1 MFSGLERPSHWVILA
16 LVVLVLFGY
25 KKLPDITRSVG
36 KSLRIFKTEM
46 KGLTDDDDARQAGAT
61 SAGGQTATQAAA
73 EPSVAPQPVAPTQP
87 AAPPQTTAQPQA
99 AAQPTAPAQPE
110 PSAAAATPQPVAPQP
125 VAAQPVAGQPAD
137 GYPAT
142 PVNPTSPYAGGV
154 TEPTAAVDQPRP
166 TSIGE

>member
-1 MFSGLERPSHWVILA
+1 MFSGLERPSHWLILA

-46 KGLTDDDDARQAGAT
+46 KGLTDDDEARQAGAA
-61 SAGGQTATQAAA
+61 SPGSQTATPAPA
-73 EPSVAPQPVAPTQP
+73 EPSVAPQPVAPVQP

-99 AAQPTAPAQPE
+99 AAQPTARVQPE
-110 PSAAAATPQPVAPQP
+110 PAAAATAQPVTP
-125 VAAQPVAGQPAD
+125 QPVAGQPAD

-142 PVNPTSPYAGGV
+142 PVNPTSPYASGA
-154 TEPTAAVDQPRP
+154 TEPTAAVEQPRP
-166 TSIGE
+166 TPIGE

>member
-46 KGLTDDDDARQAGAT
+46 KGLTDDDEARQAGAGST
-61 SAGGQTATQAAA
+61 GAQAATPAPA
-73 EPSVAPQPVAPTQP
+73 EPSVAPQPVAPVQP
-87 AAPPQTTAQPQA
+87 AAPQTTAQPQA
-99 AAQPTAPAQPE
+99 AAQPTAPAQPQPT
-110 PSAAAATPQPVAPQP
+110 PSAANAQP

-142 PVNPTSPYAGGV
+142 PVNPTSPYTGGA
-154 TEPTAAVDQPRP
+154 TEPTAPVEQPRP
-166 TSIGE
+166 TIIGE